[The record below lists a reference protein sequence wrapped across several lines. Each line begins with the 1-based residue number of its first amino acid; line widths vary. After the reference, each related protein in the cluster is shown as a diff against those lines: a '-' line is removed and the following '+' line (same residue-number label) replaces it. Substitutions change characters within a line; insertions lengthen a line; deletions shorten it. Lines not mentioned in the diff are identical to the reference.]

1 MNSPFQYGT
10 LATADNFV
18 DRIDDRNQLKNYL
31 LSHVNVMLVS
41 PRRWGKSSLVKKTME
56 ELIAENKNVRVCFI
70 DAFSIATEAEFYR
83 TFASQVIAC
92 TSSKFEKRV
101 RDAKK
106 FLSGVV
112 PQLVIKNEISDFMA
126 FDVRYV
132 PKEQEKMD
140 ILQLPEKIATEKNI
154 QIIVCIDEFQQLAGL
169 KEYKNMEGKM
179 RAAWQ
184 QQEHVSYCLY
194 GSKRHMMM
202 DIFNNSN
209 SPFYRFGQML
219 FMGKID
225 KREWMPF
232 IKNSFLKT
240 SKKISDY
247 YAEKICDIVE
257 CHSWYIQQLCYF
269 IWNAT
274 DDTVDEDTFNYGI
287 KQLINT
293 NAPMFQN
300 DTDSLSSSQIE
311 LLRAIKDGVQQ
322 LSAATTK
329 RLYNL
334 GNPNTISK
342 NKKILVN
349 KDIVEFVNR
358 QFQFVDPIYKLWLC
372 HTY

>member
-1 MNSPFQYGT
+1 
-10 LATADNFV
+10 
-18 DRIDDRNQLKNYL
+18 
-31 LSHVNVMLVS
+31 
-41 PRRWGKSSLVKKTME
+41 
-56 ELIAENKNVRVCFI
+56 
-70 DAFSIATEAEFYR
+70 
-83 TFASQVIAC
+83 
-92 TSSKFEKRV
+92 
-101 RDAKK
+101 
-106 FLSGVV
+106 
-112 PQLVIKNEISDFMA
+112 
-126 FDVRYV
+126 
-132 PKEQEKMD
+132 
-140 ILQLPEKIATEKNI
+140 
-154 QIIVCIDEFQQLAGL
+154 
-169 KEYKNMEGKM
+169 
-179 RAAWQ
+179 
-184 QQEHVSYCLY
+184 
-194 GSKRHMMM
+194 
-202 DIFNNSN
+202 
-209 SPFYRFGQML
+209 
-219 FMGKID
+219 MGKID